1 MTVGFFGAKGD
12 SWIRMVFL
20 VLSFLSA
27 IGGPHLI
34 ESKRV
39 KGKKFWE
46 IVASI
51 LEIFEVD
58 KREAQLKKYKHFCV
72 YLAKINRNPFIA

>member
-51 LEIFEVD
+51 LEIFEVAEMEYPWSD
-58 KREAQLKKYKHFCV
+58 GPCGCGCSGAIKDNFRKQ
-72 YLAKINRNPFIA
+72 